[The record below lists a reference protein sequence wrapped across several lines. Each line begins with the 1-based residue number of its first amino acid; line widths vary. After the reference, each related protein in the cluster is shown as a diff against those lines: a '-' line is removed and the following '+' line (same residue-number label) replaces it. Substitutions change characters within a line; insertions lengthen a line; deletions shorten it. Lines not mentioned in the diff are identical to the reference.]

1 MMFTRLHL
9 TTSWMCVYTMQL
21 AVTYTI
27 IFLLQSVEWIQHV
40 QFMQPIIQPC
50 ARCKQ
55 TYNRLKLW
63 MHYANE
69 SSQVGTFG
77 QNFEKKNLFWK
88 TNHGFLI
95 VKTPVK
101 CYQALKCPTIT
112 LWLTSLQG
120 AQWGNNGMSG
130 VSKPRRWAWWRYLFL
145 RDCVLHWLQA
155 YMCKKTHD

>member
-1 MMFTRLHL
+1 
-9 TTSWMCVYTMQL
+9 
-21 AVTYTI
+21 
-27 IFLLQSVEWIQHV
+27 
-40 QFMQPIIQPC
+40 MQPIIQPC

-112 LWLTSLQG
+112 LWLTSLG
-120 AQWGNNGMSG
+120 VPHSG
-130 VSKPRRWAWWRYLFL
+130 VIMG
-145 RDCVLHWLQA
+145 CQA
-155 YMCKKTHD
+155 CRSHEDGHGEDTCS